1 MVTEHS
7 FYPLLPLSPSFV
19 LIPSFV
25 PSGGAPGPDRFL
37 HLLPLLTSEPE
48 GFSLFSCL
56 PELHWGG
63 GGLSSQKTCLSLQLP
78 EGRGSCRKPQDPSG
92 GTRVKF
98 GVFMLFPLTTHSHP
112 PALVS
117 TFPAPD
123 AGASTPIHQF
133 LPRAWVLG
141 HCQGLVAA
149 GGLEALAIE
158 GLEEMGSSG
167 NLSAGGGRARAP
179 KLSLGEHPQK
189 RVPGASF
196 PPCPACFP
204 CQGHGDSDIP

>member
-63 GGLSSQKTCLSLQLP
+63 GAEFPENMPLSSAPRGTWELQ
-78 EGRGSCRKPQDPSG
+78 EASGSQ
-92 GTRVKF
+92 
-98 GVFMLFPLTTHSHP
+98 
-112 PALVS
+112 
-117 TFPAPD
+117 
-123 AGASTPIHQF
+123 
-133 LPRAWVLG
+133 WG
-141 HCQGLVAA
+141 H
-149 GGLEALAIE
+149 
-158 GLEEMGSSG
+158 
-167 NLSAGGGRARAP
+167 
-179 KLSLGEHPQK
+179 
-189 RVPGASF
+189 
-196 PPCPACFP
+196 
-204 CQGHGDSDIP
+204 